1 MKANDIQ
8 LLDLNILQADYAN
21 PTHAAAIVAVLETYA
36 CDPMG
41 GGKPLRGYTKANLVT
56 ELAARPSIFSV
67 LAFVGSEAT
76 GLVNCIEGF
85 STFACRP
92 LVNIHDVAVI
102 PTYRGLGIA
111 TQMLAHVEQI
121 ARTRGACKLTLEVL
135 EGNQPAAMLYA
146 ASGFDGYQLDP
157 AMGRASFLQKW
168 LD

>member
-1 MKANDIQ
+1 MKTNDPR
-8 LLDLNILQADYAN
+8 LLDLTILQADYAN
-21 PTHAAAIVAVLETYA
+21 PTHAAAIVEVLESYA

-41 GGKPLRGYTKANLVT
+41 GGKPLSDSTKANLVT
-56 ELAARPSIFSV
+56 ELAARASIFSV
-67 LAFVGSEAT
+67 LALARSQPI

-102 PTYRGLGIA
+102 SMYRGLGVA
-111 TQMLAHVEQI
+111 TQMLKHVEQI

-135 EGNQPAAMLYA
+135 EGNQHAVRLYT

>member
-1 MKANDIQ
+1 MKTNDIRLQ
-8 LLDLNILQADYAN
+8 DLSILQADYAN
-21 PTHAAAIVAVLETYA
+21 PTHATVIVAVLESYA

-41 GGKPLRGYTKANLVT
+41 GGKPLSDYTKANLVS
-56 ELAARPSIFSV
+56 ELAARASIFSV
-67 LAFVGSEAT
+67 LAFDGSEAI

-102 PTYRGLGIA
+102 SAYRGLGVA

-135 EGNQPAAMLYA
+135 EGNHHAVKLYT

-157 AMGRASFLQKW
+157 AMGHARFLQKW